1 MKKRRILTFGL
12 ALLTLTGLR
21 MLTGC
26 SGDST
31 AVPQTAEEVDTF
43 ADVLA
48 FISGQTD
55 VDVTKVQVQAESV
68 NALTVPVLLSDEEAG
83 ALLSL
88 METPTITAEQ
98 YEPLPVYGGHWYSVI
113 CTLENGETVTLH
125 PKEDA
130 LTFTRAELNEEGKWH
145 YPAYRLVFEDSAV
158 PETIY
163 TTVRQLWTDAYSIPS
178 GETRTMAQMLGEEI
192 LGARQVI
199 LRASYDGDSDTE
211 IRLYV
216 DTVKHPEL
224 FDALTGLVLEQTE
237 MERDKTSYVS
247 VAFHMGEEDYQFG
260 KHLLVDEFTM
270 RGERIEI
277 SVGTGLAYCPTE
289 PFAGWLKDWIYS
301 HKDDDGVK
309 IVRWDVE

>member
-1 MKKRRILTFGL
+1 
-12 ALLTLTGLR
+12 

-31 AVPQTAEEVDTF
+31 AVPQTVEEVDTF

-48 FISGQTD
+48 FMSGQTE
-55 VDVTKVQVQAESV
+55 VDVKEVQVQAESV
-68 NALTVPVLLSDEEAG
+68 IALTEPVLLSEEDAEG
-83 ALLSL
+83 LLSL
-88 METPTITAEQ
+88 METTPMTAEM
-98 YEPLPVYGGHWYSVI
+98 YEPIPVYGGSWYSVI

-130 LTFTRAELNEEGKWH
+130 LTFTRAELNEEEKWH
-145 YPAYRLVFEDSAV
+145 YPAYRLVYEDSGV
-158 PETIY
+158 PEQMEAA
-163 TTVRQLWTDAYSIPS
+163 VRQLWTDAYSIPA

-211 IRLYV
+211 IRVYV
-216 DTVKHPEL
+216 DTAKHPDL
-224 FDALTGLVLEQTE
+224 LDALTGLVLEQTE

-260 KHLLVDEFTM
+260 EHFLTDEFTM

-277 SVGTGLAYCPTE
+277 SVGTGLAYCPAE
-289 PFAGWLKDWIYS
+289 PFSGWLKDWIYS

-309 IVRWDVE
+309 IACWDVE